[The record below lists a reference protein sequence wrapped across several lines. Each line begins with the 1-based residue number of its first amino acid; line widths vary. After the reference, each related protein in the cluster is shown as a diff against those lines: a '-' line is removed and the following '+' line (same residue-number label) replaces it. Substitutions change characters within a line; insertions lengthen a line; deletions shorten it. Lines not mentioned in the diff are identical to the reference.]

1 MSSARLTPY
10 SRYTLSHLQR
20 LSPNDGYAIERYV
33 SSTSKHL
40 FRLKRRNVPLH
51 DEGFLDL
58 VVYNNAVVGIQV
70 LTAKEDVGR
79 GVTIVTNSGKI
90 VSNIDKGESVT
101 VIMANAKR
109 AESTAADIAMAGL
122 RDSISKSSSI
132 RSSISQSASM
142 RDSLGRRSSVRDS
155 IGGSSTRSSLASS
168 TTQRTSNT
176 SNNTTAAAA
185 TPIINPLS
193 ETDTQLLVQYGGLLV
208 LGLLILKS
216 ILNIFSSLSILLAP
230 IAYLYAIQT
239 CPSVESFDT
248 KKELKRVMR
257 GAHLPEEQQPRGFL
271 ERSMS
276 RLAASIGTELA
287 TSLGYEVSVDD
298 YWGAGRVVWV
308 RVPVAGMDFCW
319 VGVFGEYL
327 CLVCVNESSTSFCI
341 NSNNIITQS
350 CNACVLKGNGG
361 I

>member
-1 MSSARLTPY
+1 MATARLTPY

-20 LSPNDGYAIERYV
+20 LSPNDGYTIERYL
-33 SSTSKHL
+33 SSTSKQL

-58 VVYNNAVVGIQV
+58 VVYDNAVVGIQV

-79 GVTIVTNSGKI
+79 GVTIITSEGKI
-90 VSNIDKGESVT
+90 VSNIDKGESITVT
-101 VIMANAKR
+101 MANAKR
-109 AESTAADIAMAGL
+109 VESSTAADIAMAGL

-132 RSSISQSASM
+132 RSSIGQNSSM
-142 RDSLGRRSSVRDS
+142 RDSLGRMSSVRDS
-155 IGGSSTRSSLASS
+155 LGGSSTRSSLASS

-176 SNNTTAAAA
+176 TSNTAASA

-230 IAYLYAIQT
+230 IAYVYATQT

-319 VGVFGEYL
+319 VGVFGELYL
-327 CLVCVNESSTSFCI
+327 CRLLESFAGFYFLHNST
-341 NSNNIITQS
+341 
-350 CNACVLKGNGG
+350 
-361 I
+361 